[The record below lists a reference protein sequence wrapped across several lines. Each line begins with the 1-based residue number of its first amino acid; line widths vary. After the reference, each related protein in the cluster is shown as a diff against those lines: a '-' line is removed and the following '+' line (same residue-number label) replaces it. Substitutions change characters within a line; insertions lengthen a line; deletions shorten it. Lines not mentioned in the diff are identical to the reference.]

1 MKKSFFI
8 ILLVISICCLDE
20 TYPQKLLTLND
31 AITMALHQNTNVIKS
46 TNSIAT
52 FQAGVKSAYG
62 NLLPNLGVGGG
73 FNWQRIT
80 NSKGIVTLDTL
91 GRIISTGSSG
101 NDYRN
106 WSISA
111 GGNITLFD
119 GLANIAEINQ
129 SKSNLESA
137 KLTLEKLKQD
147 VMLQTVTY
155 YTQIISSKELLD
167 FQTANLKYNEELLE
181 QIKEK
186 YKLKIIAITDV
197 YSQQA
202 QTATSKVSYLQAKNN
217 LEIAKVNL
225 LTFLSLDVS
234 KDYTFDSTFTVIK
247 DTLLF
252 NSSPENLFEF
262 ALQNRQDYQSLV
274 YQQQAAQSQLT
285 IARSGFFP
293 TLSGN
298 YGFSTS
304 SPDPSNLFTQ
314 KSYSLGLSLNIP
326 IFSNWN
332 TENQVESATV
342 GVENTNEDLSALER
356 TIKSEVKTALLNLQ
370 TARQQVDASNAALEA
385 AKESWN
391 IETETYKLSAAT
403 YIDLQLA
410 YNNYLQAQYNKINND
425 YNYLIAYYTLLNSL
439 GQY

>member
-1 MKKSFFI
+1 MKRIFYI
-8 ILLVISICCLDE
+8 ILIIISICYIHE
-20 TYPQKLLTLND
+20 TYPQKILTLND
-31 AITMALHQNTNVIKS
+31 AITMALNQNTNVVKGS
-46 TNSIAT
+46 NSIAT
-52 FQAGVKSAYG
+52 FQSSLKSAYG
-62 NLLPNLGVGGG
+62 NLLPNLSVGGS
-73 FNWQRIT
+73 FNWQRVT
-80 NSKGIVTLDTL
+80 NGQGSVTLDTL
-91 GRIISTGSSG
+91 GRVISTGSSE

-106 WSISA
+106 WSLSA
-111 GGNITLFD
+111 GGNVTLFN
-119 GLANIAEINQ
+119 GLANIAAINQ
-129 SKSNLESA
+129 SSNNLESV

-147 VMLQTVTY
+147 VTLQTITY

-167 FQTANLKYNEELLE
+167 FQTENLKYNEELLN

-186 YKLKIIAITDV
+186 YNLKIVAITDV
-197 YSQQA
+197 YSQEA

-217 LEIAKVNL
+217 LELAKVNL
-225 LTFLSLDVS
+225 LTYLSLDIS
-234 KDYTFDSTFTVIK
+234 QDYTFDSTFTVIK
-247 DTLLF
+247 DTTLI
-252 NSSPENLFEF
+252 NSNPENLFEY

-274 YQQQAAQSQLT
+274 YLQQAAQNQLT

-304 SPDPSNLFTQ
+304 ASEPSNLFTR
-314 KSYSLGLSLNIP
+314 KNYSLGLSLNIP

-332 TENQVESATV
+332 AENQVESATV

-356 TIKSEVKTALLNLQ
+356 SIKSEVKTALLNLQ
-370 TARQQVDASNAALEA
+370 TAKQQVDASNAALEA

-391 IETETYKLSAAT
+391 IETETYKLIAAT

-439 GQY
+439 GKY

>member
-1 MKKSFFI
+1 MKKSFYI
-8 ILLVISICCLDE
+8 ILASISIWSFTE
-20 TYPQKLLTLND
+20 AYPQKILTLND
-31 AITMALHQNTNVIKS
+31 AITMALHQNTNVVKS
-46 TNSIAT
+46 TNSIST

-62 NLLPNLGVGGG
+62 NLLPNLSVGGG
-73 FNWQRIT
+73 FNWQRIA
-80 NSKGIVTLDTL
+80 NSQGVVTLDTL
-91 GRIISTGSSG
+91 GRVISTGSSEK
-101 NDYRN
+101 DYRN
-106 WSISA
+106 WSLSA
-111 GGNITLFD
+111 GGNVTLFD

-147 VMLQTVTY
+147 VTLQTITY

-167 FQTANLKYNEELLE
+167 FQSENLKYNEELLN

-186 YKLKIIAITDV
+186 YNLKIVAITDV
-197 YSQQA
+197 YSQEA

-225 LTFLSLDVS
+225 LTYLSLDVS
-234 KDYTFDSTFTVIK
+234 QDYTFDSTFTFIK
-247 DTLLF
+247 DTTLF
-252 NSSPENLFEF
+252 NSNPENLFAY

-274 YQQQAAQSQLT
+274 YQQEAAQNQLT

-298 YGFSTS
+298 YGFSTGAS
-304 SPDPSNLFTQ
+304 EPSNLFTQ

-356 TIKSEVKTALLNLQ
+356 SIKSEVKTALLNLQ
-370 TARQQVDASNAALEA
+370 TAKQQVDAANAALEA
-385 AKESWN
+385 SRESWN

-410 YNNYLQAQYNKINND
+410 YNNFLQAQYNKINND
-425 YNYLIAYYTLLNSL
+425 YNYLIAYYTLLNNL
-439 GQY
+439 GKY